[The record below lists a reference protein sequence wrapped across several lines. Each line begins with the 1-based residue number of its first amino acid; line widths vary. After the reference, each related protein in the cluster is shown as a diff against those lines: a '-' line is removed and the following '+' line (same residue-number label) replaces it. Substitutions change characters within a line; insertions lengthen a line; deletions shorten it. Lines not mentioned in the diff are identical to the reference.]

1 MMEVAGAND
10 GWGVRRAE
18 AQRLMATGEPIE
30 GMKIVMR
37 EMKAFAE
44 IHSVHTLPID
54 TKTFF
59 TDPKS
64 FGVAF
69 KAHGGNIEAVVR
81 FSEIL
86 TERGIGF
93 LVMAQPAR
101 ALQDLEAAVE
111 LAGDSDA
118 RAKDALV
125 RARNEATAALI
136 AERHAGE
143 ARRVPVV
150 VLTGFLGAGKT
161 TLLNYI
167 LRAEHGKR
175 YAVIENEL
183 GQIGIDNQLLNDKEL
198 STRTEEAIVVL
209 DNGCLCCTV
218 RSDLINAIK
227 QILDRVDREE
237 ANKRAA
243 GDAHGTGQD
252 KPPLDGILIETTGLA
267 DPGPVCKTFYAEDE
281 LRERTR
287 MDGVLTV
294 VDAHHFL
301 EQLRRHRSQ
310 GAVNE
315 SAQQVGFADRLILN
329 KIDAVSEATL
339 QEVEAEIRCIN
350 QICPI
355 YRCSLATR
363 PNEIPLDQLLHSE
376 SFSLDRVLRDLGE
389 PEPQEPPVKRA
400 RSQRKG
406 LLQVCAAYRP
416 QQSRHDSGVA
426 TFAVTLEGKPLI
438 LDRFM
443 QVMNSIRAEH
453 AVDLYRY
460 KGVVCVKEPSG
471 TVKRAVLQGVHDMCM
486 FEPRGV
492 WPANTQEKSEMVF
505 IGRNLNRDLWTRL
518 FEKTKEGILDE

>member
-1 MMEVAGAND
+1 M
-10 GWGVRRAE
+10 
-18 AQRLMATGEPIE
+18 L
-30 GMKIVMR
+30 

-44 IHSVHTLPID
+44 LHSVHTLPID
-54 TKTFF
+54 TTTFF

-64 FGVAF
+64 FGRAF
-69 KAHGGNIEAVVR
+69 KALGGNAEAVVR

-93 LVMAQPAR
+93 LVLAQPAR
-101 ALQDLEAAVE
+101 ALQDLETAVE
-111 LAGDSDA
+111 LVGDKDP
-118 RAKDALV
+118 RAKDALA
-125 RARNEATAALI
+125 RARNEVAAALV
-136 AERHAGE
+136 AERQAGE
-143 ARRVPVV
+143 ARKVPVV

-175 YAVIENEL
+175 YAVIENEV

-198 STRTEEAIVVL
+198 STRTEEAITVL

-218 RSDLINAIK
+218 RNDLINAIK
-227 QILDRVDREE
+227 QILNRVDLEE
-237 ANKRAA
+237 ANNLAA
-243 GDAHGTGQD
+243 GGAHGAGQER
-252 KPPLDGILIETTGLA
+252 PPLDGILIETTGLA

-294 VDAHHFL
+294 VDAHHFI
-301 EQLRRHRSQ
+301 EQLRRQRSQ

-329 KIDAVSEATL
+329 KVDSVSEATL
-339 QEVEAEIRCIN
+339 QEVEKEIRCIN
-350 QICPI
+350 QVCPI

-363 PNEIPLDQLLHSE
+363 PDQVPLDQLLHSE

-400 RSQRKG
+400 RTQARGS
-406 LLQVCAAYRP
+406 LQLCAPFRP
-416 QQSRHDSGVA
+416 QQSRHDTGVA
-426 TFAVTLEGKPLI
+426 TFAVALEGKPLV

-443 QVMNSIRAEH
+443 QVMNSIRFER

-471 TVKRAVLQGVHDMCM
+471 AVKRAVLQGVHDMCM
-486 FEPRGV
+486 FEPRGA
-492 WPANTQEKSEMVF
+492 WPSDAELKSEIVF
-505 IGRNLNRDLWTRL
+505 IGRNLDSGLWTRL
-518 FEKTKEGILDE
+518 LEKTQEGILDQ